1 MRNSLRKLEGIES
14 VEVDLEFEE
23 AIVRFSPEV
32 VDVQAMIKA
41 TTDVGFPSTLQSID
55 AAEQGQDSGG

>member
-1 MRNSLRKLEGIES
+1 M
-14 VEVDLEFEE
+14 EVDLEFEE